1 MPISYTDI
9 KAIQLIIGN
18 YVDFKRNEQITSG
31 TLEQWKEYQS
41 LTLDAFTYDNKVIPF
56 MGTFT
61 PFISGITVQTGSEF
75 QITGNYSK
83 YTTFLP
89 TDNYTPFVLDIEN
102 MGIDGT
108 DGVITDGVYWCTYST
123 YIDTT
128 PNPLTTC
135 LDSVQYIVQGTT
147 GTAVTNGNTYRIG
160 EVFLSD
166 GDNGVTFT
174 GDATLKVLSGIRF
187 IYFTCTY
194 QIQKRLADLQV
205 YIFRNGI
212 QDEDLIYRIQ
222 VMYNKIKG
230 VELSSIQNH
239 TSAGVMHEVIKDV
252 TNELNVLIFDMG
264 IAL

>member
-1 MPISYTDI
+1 
-9 KAIQLIIGN
+9 
-18 YVDFKRNEQITSG
+18 
-31 TLEQWKEYQS
+31 
-41 LTLDAFTYDNKVIPF
+41 
-56 MGTFT
+56 
-61 PFISGITVQTGSEF
+61 
-75 QITGNYSK
+75 
-83 YTTFLP
+83 
-89 TDNYTPFVLDIEN
+89 
-102 MGIDGT
+102 MGIEGE

-147 GTAVTNGNTYRIG
+147 GTAITNSNTYRIG

-166 GDNGVTFT
+166 GNNGVTYT

-212 QDEDLIYRIQ
+212 QDENLIYRIQ

-239 TSAGVMHEVIKDV
+239 TSAGVMQEVIKDV

-264 IAL
+264 IVL